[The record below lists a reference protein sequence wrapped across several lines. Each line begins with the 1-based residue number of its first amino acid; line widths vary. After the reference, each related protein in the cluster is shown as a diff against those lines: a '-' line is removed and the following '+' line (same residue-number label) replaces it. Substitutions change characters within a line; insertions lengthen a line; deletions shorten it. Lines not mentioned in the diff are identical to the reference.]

1 MPLFPVTSIGS
12 GTRLDYTGETATILA
27 DVVIA
32 STNGYGIDAD
42 GASNLVIEG
51 QVHGATAVG
60 ITGGTLLAGDGSVMR
75 GTSIGLALFGTNP
88 YVSLGGELS
97 GDYAIYGSA
106 GDARVV
112 NSGTITGWSKA
123 MWLTGDGTVV
133 VNAGVM
139 RAVGGTVN
147 YAVDL
152 SSASDEDGVRF
163 VNRGLVESLG
173 LAFRGDPDGT
183 ETLRNFGTLAGEVF
197 SDGGDDL
204 ERNAGFIDGMVRLGD
219 GDDIFRGKGGAVEDG
234 VFGGFG
240 DDVLRGGA
248 GDDLLNGGDGQDR
261 LRGGRGEDLLIGGA
275 DADRFVI
282 DRRADWIEIADY
294 AAGEDRIDLSAFGLS
309 KGAFRKKLL
318 DKALSGSGKDALL
331 DLGAWGGEGFL
342 ELDGVAADELGNRD
356 FLLG

>member
-204 ERNAGFIDGMVRLGD
+204 VRNAGFIDGMVRLGD
-219 GDDIFRGKGGAVEDG
+219 GDDVFRGKGGAVEDG

-240 DDVLRGGA
+240 DDVLRGG
-248 GDDLLNGGDGQDR
+248 G
-261 LRGGRGEDLLIGGA
+261 GEDLLIGGA

-282 DRRADWIEIADY
+282 DRRSDWIEIADY

-342 ELDGVAADELGNRD
+342 ELDGVAAEDLGVRD